1 MKKTKIV
8 ASIGP
13 ASNNYE
19 TFKQIVHNGMN
30 VARVN
35 FSHATMEERRI
46 VEELVEKIN
55 KEENTNIG
63 LLFDT
68 KGPEFRNGEI
78 EDGEI
83 NLEAGDTIRIVKDN
97 IIGNKE
103 RFSVNHPQALN
114 DLKVGDSVLL
124 VNGLI
129 KTEVIS
135 VDVADENDET
145 SGGVTVKVLNNGVL
159 GSHKSMAVPGVKLDI
174 PFISEIDK
182 EDITYACQHKG
193 DFLAL
198 SFVSS
203 RDDVLEARKLLKS
216 NGREDMQIISKI
228 ESVTGIENLD
238 EIIEVS
244 DGIMVARGDLGV
256 EVPMEMLPI
265 YQRMIITKCREAGKF
280 CIVATEMLVSMKK
293 SIRPTRAEVSD
304 VANAVFNGTDAVML
318 SDETTIGHYPIET
331 VNAMADICINA
342 EKYYNY
348 DKKFNVSWQS
358 NVTESIAKSV
368 ITASKDLDSTV
379 IVAATMSGK
388 TARKISNLKP
398 ECPIIATVPSHKVAK
413 KLALNYGVYPVVVPE
428 YNSTDEVVTDGIARA
443 KEFINLEKGDK
454 VIITGGFPN
463 TGTKTTNFLKIE
475 EI

>member
-8 ASIGP
+8 TSIGP

-19 TFKQIVHNGMN
+19 TFKKIVENGMN

-35 FSHATMEERRI
+35 FSHATMEERKI
-46 VEELVEKIN
+46 VEDLVKRIN
-55 KEENTNIG
+55 EEENYNIG

-68 KGPEFRNGEI
+68 KGPEFRSGEVENGEI
-78 EDGEI
+78 TLVAGE
-83 NLEAGDTIRIVKDN
+83 TIRIVKDTV
-97 IIGNKE
+97 IGNNE
-103 RFSVNHPQALN
+103 RFSVNHPQALA

-129 KTEVIS
+129 KTEVVS
-135 VDVADENDET
+135 VEDD
-145 SGGVTVKVLNNGVL
+145 GVTVKILNGGVL
-159 GSHKSMAVPGVKLDI
+159 GNHKSMAAPGVKLDI
-174 PFISEIDK
+174 PFISDIDR
-182 EDITYACQHKG
+182 EDITYACRHDG
-193 DFLAL
+193 DYLAL

-203 RDDVLEARKLLKS
+203 KDDVLEAKEILKE
-216 NGREDMQIISKI
+216 NNREDMKIISKI

-265 YQRMIITKCREAGKF
+265 YQQMIITKCREAGKF

-318 SDETTIGHYPIET
+318 SDETTIGQYPAET
-331 VNAMADICINA
+331 VKTMAAICENA

-348 DKKFNVSWQS
+348 DQKFNVSWQS
-358 NVTESIAKSV
+358 SITESIAKSV
-368 ITASKDLDSTV
+368 ITASKDLSSKV
-379 IVAATMSGK
+379 IVAATMSGR

-398 ECPIIATVPSHKVAK
+398 ECPILATVPNKKVAK
-413 KLALNYGVYPVVVPE
+413 SLALNYGVYSCIVDE
-428 YNSTDEVVTDGIARA
+428 YNSTDEVVTDGIVKA
-443 KEFINLEKGDK
+443 KEFAKLNKGDFI
-454 VIITGGFPN
+454 IITGGFPN
-463 TGTKTTNFLKIE
+463 VGLKTTNFMKIE

>member
-19 TFKQIVHNGMN
+19 TFKKIVHNGMN

-35 FSHATMEERRI
+35 FSHATMEERKI
-46 VEELVEKIN
+46 VEDLVKRIN
-55 KEENTNIG
+55 EEENYNIG

-68 KGPEFRNGEI
+68 KGPEFRSGEVENGEI
-78 EDGEI
+78 TLTAGE
-83 NLEAGDTIRIVKDN
+83 TIRIVKEN
-97 IIGNKE
+97 VIGNNE

-129 KTEVIS
+129 KTEVVS
-135 VDVADENDET
+135 VEED
-145 SGGVTVKVLNNGVL
+145 GVTVKILNGGVL
-159 GSHKSMAVPGVKLDI
+159 GNHKSMAAPGVKLDI
-174 PFISEIDK
+174 PFVSDIDK
-182 EDITYACQHKG
+182 EDITYACKHDG
-193 DFLAL
+193 DYLAL

-203 RDDVLEARKLLKS
+203 KDDVLEAKEILKE
-216 NGREDMQIISKI
+216 NNREDMKIISKI

-238 EIIEVS
+238 EIIEAS

-265 YQRMIITKCREAGKF
+265 YQQMIITKCREAGKF

-318 SDETTIGHYPIET
+318 SDETTIGQYPAET
-331 VNAMADICINA
+331 VKIMANICKNA

-358 NVTESIAKSV
+358 SITESIAKSV
-368 ITASKDLDSTV
+368 ITASKDLDSKV
-379 IVAATMSGK
+379 IVAATMSGR

-398 ECPIIATVPSHKVAK
+398 ECPILATVPTAK
-413 KLALNYGVYPVVVPE
+413 TARTLALNYGVYSTIVKE
-428 YNSTDEVVTDGIARA
+428 YKSTDEVVTDGIAKA
-443 KEFINLEKGDK
+443 KEFMELEKGDK
-454 VIITGGFPN
+454 IIITGGFPN
-463 TGTKTTNFLKIE
+463 TGVKTTNFMKIE

>member
-8 ASIGP
+8 TSIGP
-13 ASNNYE
+13 ASNNWE
-19 TFKQIVHNGMN
+19 TFKKIVQNGMN

-35 FSHATMEERRI
+35 FSHATMEERKI
-46 VEELVEKIN
+46 VEDLVSRIN
-55 KEENTNIG
+55 NEEDYNVG

-68 KGPEFRNGEI
+68 KGPEFRSGEV
-78 EDGEI
+78 ENEEI
-83 NLEAGDTIRIVKDN
+83 TLEAGKTIRIVKESV
-97 IIGNKE
+97 IGNTE
-103 RFSVNHPQALN
+103 RFSVNHPQAIN
-114 DLKVGDSVLL
+114 DLKVGNTVLL

-135 VDVADENDET
+135 VEED
-145 SGGVTVKVLNNGVL
+145 GVTLKILNGGVL
-159 GSHKSMAVPGVKLDI
+159 GNHKSMAAPGVKLDI
-174 PFISEIDK
+174 PFISEIDR
-182 EDITYACQHKG
+182 EDITYACKHNG
-193 DFLAL
+193 DYLAL
-198 SFVSS
+198 SFVSCK
-203 RDDVLEARKLLKS
+203 DDVLEARKILKE
-216 NGREDMQIISKI
+216 NNREDMQIISKI

-265 YQRMIITKCREAGKF
+265 YQQMIITKCREAGKF

-318 SDETTIGHYPIET
+318 SDETTIGQYPDET
-331 VNAMADICINA
+331 VRTMAMICKNA

-348 DKKFNVSWQS
+348 DKQFNVTWQS
-358 NVTESIAKSV
+358 SVTQTIAKSV
-368 ITASKDLDSTV
+368 ITASKDLQSKV
-379 IVAATMSGK
+379 IVAATMSGR

-398 ECPIIATVPSHKVAK
+398 ECPVLATVPSEKVARA
-413 KLALNYGVYPVVVPE
+413 LALNYGVYSKVVSE
-428 YNSTDEVVTDGIARA
+428 YKNTDEIVTDGVKQA
-443 KEFINLEKGDK
+443 KETFKLNKGDHI
-454 VIITGGFPN
+454 IITGGFPN
-463 TGTKTTNFLKIE
+463 TGHKTTNFMKVE

>member
-1 MKKTKIV
+1 MKRTKIIT
-8 ASIGP
+8 SIGP

-19 TFKQIVHNGMN
+19 TFREIVHAGGN

-35 FSHATMEERRI
+35 FSHATMEERKI
-46 VEELVEKIN
+46 VEDLVKRIN
-55 KEENTNIG
+55 EEENYNVG

-68 KGPEFRNGEI
+68 KGPEFRSGEM
-78 EDGEI
+78 ENDEI
-83 NLEAGDTIRIVKDN
+83 TLEAGSNIRIVKEKVV
-97 IIGNKE
+97 GNNE
-103 RFSVNHPQALN
+103 RFSVNHPQAIA
-114 DLKVGDSVLL
+114 DLKVGDTVLL

-129 KTEVIS
+129 KTTVVS
-135 VDVADENDET
+135 VEED
-145 SGGVTVKVLNNGVL
+145 GVTIKVHNGGVL

-182 EDITYACQHKG
+182 EDITYACLHDG

-203 RDDVLEARKLLKS
+203 RDDVLEAKALLKE
-216 NGREDMQIISKI
+216 NNREDMKIISKI

-265 YQRMIITKCREAGKF
+265 YQQMIITKCREAGKF

-318 SDETTIGHYPIET
+318 SDETTIGQYPADT
-331 VNAMADICINA
+331 VRTMAAICENA

-348 DKKFNVSWQS
+348 DKQFNVSWQS
-358 NVTESIAKSV
+358 TVTASIAKSV
-368 ITASKDLDSTV
+368 ITASKDLEAKA
-379 IVAATMSGK
+379 IVAATMSGR

-398 ECPIIATVPSHKVAK
+398 QCPIIATVPTAKVARS
-413 KLALNYGVYPVVVPE
+413 LALNYGVYSDIVNE
-428 YNSTDEVVTDGIARA
+428 YNSTDEIVTDAVVQA
-443 KEFINLEKGDK
+443 KEFMKLEKGDK
-454 VIITGGFPN
+454 LIITGGFPN
-463 TGTKTTNFLKIE
+463 VGAKTTNFMKIE

>member
-8 ASIGP
+8 TSIGP

-19 TFKQIVHNGMN
+19 TFKKIVHNGMN

-35 FSHATMEERRI
+35 FSHATMEERKI
-46 VEELVEKIN
+46 VEDLVKRIN
-55 KEENTNIG
+55 EEENYNIG

-68 KGPEFRNGEI
+68 KGPEFRSGEVENGEI
-78 EDGEI
+78 TLTAGE
-83 NLEAGDTIRIVKDN
+83 TIRIVKEN
-97 IIGNKE
+97 VIGNNK

-129 KTEVIS
+129 KTEVVS
-135 VDVADENDET
+135 VEED
-145 SGGVTVKVLNNGVL
+145 GVTVKILNGGVL
-159 GSHKSMAVPGVKLDI
+159 GNHKSMAAPGVKLDI
-174 PFISEIDK
+174 PFISDIDK
-182 EDITYACQHKG
+182 EDITYACKHDG
-193 DFLAL
+193 DYLAL

-203 RDDVLEARKLLKS
+203 KDDVLEAREILKE
-216 NGREDMQIISKI
+216 NNREDMKIISKI

-238 EIIEVS
+238 EIIEAS

-265 YQRMIITKCREAGKF
+265 YQQMIITKCREAGKF

-318 SDETTIGHYPIET
+318 SDETTIGQYPAET
-331 VNAMADICINA
+331 VKIMANICENA

-348 DKKFNVSWQS
+348 DKKFNISWQS
-358 NVTESIAKSV
+358 SITESIAKSV
-368 ITASKDLDSTV
+368 ITASKDLDSKV

-398 ECPIIATVPSHKVAK
+398 ECPILATVPTAK
-413 KLALNYGVYPVVVPE
+413 TARTLALNYGVYSTIVKE
-428 YNSTDEVVTDGIARA
+428 YKSTDEVVTDGIAKA
-443 KEFINLEKGDK
+443 KEFMELEKGDK
-454 VIITGGFPN
+454 IIITGGFPN
-463 TGTKTTNFLKIE
+463 TGVKTTNFMKIE

>member
-8 ASIGP
+8 TSIGP

-19 TFKQIVHNGMN
+19 TFKKIVENGMN

-35 FSHATMEERRI
+35 FSHATMEERKI
-46 VEELVEKIN
+46 VEDLVKRIN
-55 KEENTNIG
+55 EEENYNIG

-68 KGPEFRNGEI
+68 KGPEFRSGEVENGEI
-78 EDGEI
+78 TLVAGE
-83 NLEAGDTIRIVKDN
+83 TIRIVKDTV
-97 IIGNKE
+97 IGNNE
-103 RFSVNHPQALN
+103 RFSVNHPQALA

-129 KTEVIS
+129 KTEVVS
-135 VDVADENDET
+135 VEDD
-145 SGGVTVKVLNNGVL
+145 GVTVKILNGGVL
-159 GSHKSMAVPGVKLDI
+159 GNHKSMAAPGVKLDI
-174 PFISEIDK
+174 PFISDIDR
-182 EDITYACQHKG
+182 EDITYACRHDG
-193 DFLAL
+193 DYLAL

-203 RDDVLEARKLLKS
+203 KDDVLEAKEILKE
-216 NGREDMQIISKI
+216 NNREDMKIISKI

-265 YQRMIITKCREAGKF
+265 YQQMIITKCREAGKF

-318 SDETTIGHYPIET
+318 SDETTIGQYPAET
-331 VNAMADICINA
+331 VKTMAAICENA

-358 NVTESIAKSV
+358 SITESIAKSV
-368 ITASKDLDSTV
+368 ITASKDLYSKV
-379 IVAATMSGK
+379 IVAATMSGR

-398 ECPIIATVPSHKVAK
+398 ECPILATVPNKKVAK
-413 KLALNYGVYPVVVPE
+413 SLALNYGVYSCIVDE
-428 YNSTDEVVTDGIARA
+428 YNSTDEVVTDGIVKA
-443 KEFINLEKGDK
+443 KEFAKLNKGDFI
-454 VIITGGFPN
+454 IITGGFPN
-463 TGTKTTNFLKIE
+463 VGLKTTNFMKIE

>member
-55 KEENTNIG
+55 KEEDNNIG

-68 KGPEFRNGEI
+68 KGPEFRSGEI
-78 EDGEI
+78 EGDEI
-83 NLEAGDTIRIVKDN
+83 TLKANDVIRIVKDSVL
-97 IIGNKE
+97 GNKE
-103 RFSVNHPQALN
+103 RFSVNHPQAID
-114 DLKVGDSVLL
+114 DLKVGDVVLL

-135 VDVADENDET
+135 VEDD
-145 SGGVTVKVLNNGVL
+145 GVTVKIKNGGVL

-174 PFISEIDK
+174 PFISKVDE
-182 EDITYACQHKG
+182 EDITYACEHNG

-203 RDDVLEARKLLKS
+203 RDDVLEARKILKE
-216 NGREDMQIISKI
+216 NNREDMQIISKI

-265 YQRMIITKCREAGKF
+265 YQRMIITKCREAGKI

-318 SDETTIGHYPIET
+318 SDETTIGNYPAET
-331 VNAMADICINA
+331 VKIMAAICENA

-348 DKKFNVSWQS
+348 DKKFNVTWQS
-358 NVTESIAKSV
+358 SVTESIAKSV
-368 ITASKDLDSTV
+368 ITASKDLESKV
-379 IVAATMSGK
+379 IVAATMSGR
-388 TARKISNLKP
+388 TAKKISNLKP
-398 ECPIIATVPSHKVAK
+398 ECPILATVPSTKTAK
-413 KLALNYGVYPVVVPE
+413 ILALNYGVYSKVVSE
-428 YNSTDEVVTDGIARA
+428 YNSTDEVVTDGLLKA
-443 KEFINLEKGDK
+443 KEFMTLESGDK
-454 VIITGGFPN
+454 IIITGGFPN
-463 TGTKTTNFLKIE
+463 TGVKTTNFMKIE

>member
-1 MKKTKIV
+1 MKKTKII

-13 ASNNYE
+13 ASNVYE
-19 TFKQIVHNGMN
+19 TFKKIVHAGMN

-46 VEELVEKIN
+46 VEDLVKRIN
-55 KEENTNIG
+55 KEENANVG

-68 KGPEFRNGEI
+68 KGPEFRSGEI
-78 EDGEI
+78 EGDEIKLVAGE
-83 NLEAGDTIRIVKDN
+83 TIRIVKDKVL
-97 IIGNKE
+97 GNKE
-103 RFSVNHPQALN
+103 RFSVNHPQALD

-129 KTEVIS
+129 KTEVVS
-135 VDVADENDET
+135 VEKD
-145 SGGVTVKVLNNGVL
+145 GITVKILNSGVL
-159 GSHKSMAVPGVKLDI
+159 GNHKSMAAPGVKLDI
-174 PFISEIDK
+174 PFISEVDK
-182 EDITYACQHKG
+182 EDITYACQHGG
-193 DFLAL
+193 DYLAL

-203 RDDVLEARKLLKS
+203 RDDVLETREILKA
-216 NGREDMQIISKI
+216 NNREDMKIISKI

-265 YQRMIITKCREAGKF
+265 YQRMIITKCREAGKI
-280 CIVATEMLVSMKK
+280 CVVATEMLVSMKK

-318 SDETTIGHYPIET
+318 SDETTIGQYPVET
-331 VNAMADICINA
+331 VKTMAAICENA

-348 DKKFNVSWQS
+348 DKEFNVSWNS
-358 NVTESIAKSV
+358 SITESIAKSV
-368 ITASKDLDSTV
+368 ITASKDLESKV
-379 IVAATMSGK
+379 IVAATMSGR

-398 ECPIIATVPSHKVAK
+398 LCPILATVPSEKVARS
-413 KLALNYGVYPVVVPE
+413 LALNYGVYSTIVEE
-428 YNSTDEVVTDGIARA
+428 YKNTDEVVSDGIEQA
-443 KEFINLEKGDK
+443 KKFAKLEKGDK
-454 VIITGGFPN
+454 IIITGGFPN
-463 TGTKTTNFLKIE
+463 VGVKTTNFMKIE